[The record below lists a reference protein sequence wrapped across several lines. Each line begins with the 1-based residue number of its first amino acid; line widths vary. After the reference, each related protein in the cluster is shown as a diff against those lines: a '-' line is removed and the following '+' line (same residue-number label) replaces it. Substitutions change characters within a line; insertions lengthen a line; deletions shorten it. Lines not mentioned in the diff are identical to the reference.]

1 MPLINVKAIEG
12 VFSDAQKQEI
22 ISKLTDALV
31 TIGGENLRRVTWV
44 IVEDVKSGD
53 WGMAG
58 NAVTTEEVRAL
69 VAGERAH

>member
-12 VFSDAQKQEI
+12 VFSDAEKQEL

-31 TIGGENLRRVTWV
+31 AIGGENLRSVTWV

-58 NAVTTEEVRAL
+58 NPVTTEDVKAL
-69 VAGERAH
+69 VAGEHAE